1 MLALRFLAVAVVVV
15 VSGLPPFDVRS
26 SYATG
31 VEPQRIALNDNLQSA
46 GNPDTSQ
53 DLYYKSYGII
63 SGPPAPSPERNDY
76 PSLNLQAPFNDTR
89 LIIWFLAQQHL
100 YFGSFVLG
108 VLFLVMI
115 FELIGVL
122 SGAKESAQRYDGLA
136 FKMVGLIILAFSLTA
151 ISGGLLLFGLL
162 TLYPHVITYLAGVF
176 RPVFLIYGLL
186 FLALSLIVYFYYYSW
201 QRMPAGFEKWIHA
214 TVGVLINVIGTA
226 IMFLANSWGS
236 FMMSPAGVD
245 KQGRFLGNYWNVL
258 HNALWNP
265 LNVHRFFGN
274 IILGAAVMAAYA
286 AYQAL
291 NTKDQDER
299 AYYDW
304 MGCVSFLTMIF
315 VLFTVPFGGYWL
327 SREIYGFRQQMG
339 ITMFGG
345 LIAWMNLILV
355 LIVGVLFA
363 AINFYIWQRIDSSE
377 EGKRY
382 HLYAKYVFLILV
394 ICILV
399 VTTPHTLVMRP
410 LELKAI
416 GGQQHPIVGNFGVES
431 SKNAAVNIMIV
442 VTIGSLIMLWN
453 SRYRSVV
460 AVQTV
465 IDAALAGLFLAGIV
479 NVVWMG
485 IYGYYVPANV
495 RVGLSVPMVLTTAS
509 IGLFGAILTFIRNFR
524 AKPVAAP
531 AWGNL
536 SVRGNYALL
545 FIAVMITLIMGIGGY
560 MRSAIRLF
568 WHVME
573 IMRDNSPWGFIHRI
587 GFAANMITVNALI
600 FWAALLFLFWLQKR
614 REVVE

>member
-245 KQGRFLGNYWNVL
+245 AQGRFLGNYWRVL

-291 NTKDQDER
+291 NTKDQNER

-304 MGCVSFLTMIF
+304 MGYVSFLMMVIA
-315 VLFTVPFGGYWL
+315 LFTVPFGGYWL
-327 SREIYGFRQQMG
+327 LKEIGSFDQQIWMT
-339 ITMFGG
+339 ITGG
-345 LIAWMNLILV
+345 LLAWLLY
-355 LIVGVLFA
+355 VLFFLIGLLFA
-363 AINFYIWQRIDSSE
+363 VINYYIWQQIDSNE
-377 EGKRY
+377 GGKRY
-382 HLYAKYVFLILV
+382 RTYAKHVFF
-394 ICILV
+394 ILV
-399 VTTPHTLVMRP
+399 VCIFVIATPHTLVMKP
-410 LELKAI
+410 IELKAI
-416 GGQQHPIVGNFGVES
+416 GGQQHSIIGNFGMES
-431 SKNAAVNIMIV
+431 SKNSAINIILV
-442 VTIGSLIMLWN
+442 VTTGSLLLFWR
-453 SRYRSVV
+453 SRYRLDGAIQIV
-460 AVQTV
+460 ANT
-465 IDAALAGLFLAGIV
+465 ALAGLFLAGTV
-479 NVVWMG
+479 NIIWLG
-485 IYGYYVPANV
+485 IYGYYLPANV
-495 RVGLSVPMVLTTAS
+495 RVGLSIPMVLSTAS
-509 IGLFGAILTFIRNFR
+509 VILFGSILTF
-524 AKPVAAP
+524 ASALGSKQVDSSG
-531 AWGNL
+531 WGSL
-536 SVRGNYALL
+536 STRGHFALL
-545 FIAVMITLIMGIGGY
+545 SIAVTITWIMGVGGY
-560 MRSAIRLF
+560 MRSALRLF

-573 IMRDNSPWGFIHRI
+573 IMRDNSPWAFTHTI
-587 GFAANMITVNALI
+587 GFAANMITLNALV